1 MRNRVRIGCCI
12 FLLLA
17 ASNSIAADTQATIA
31 LEPCTS
37 IPNRPTLQCAK
48 LVVPENWAK
57 STGRNFA
64 LNIVVI
70 PAAGP
75 VTQVPLYDFPGGP
88 GIAETNSADF
98 WLTAGSL
105 YRAHR
110 DIVLIDQRG
119 TGGSHPLNCTL
130 PFSDLSRGTMP
141 TDAVEQCRANLSKAA
156 DLAQYSTDAAV
167 RDVEAVRVALH
178 HERIDVSG
186 LSYGTRYAQAYVLA
200 HPERVHAM
208 ALIGTVPPDMRLP
221 QEFADDAQ
229 RVVNRV
235 LDECERDPPCN
246 KAFSLLRREWNTL
259 TRRLRGTTTQLGDR
273 TINAGGFWEAFRG
286 RLVTT
291 ENQRQ
296 LPWLI
301 HALAGRRPDPALALL
316 RSEDTPGFANGLF
329 LSVECPEDT
338 LHLSATERQR
348 NGAHTFLGNYRVEQ
362 QYAAC
367 KTWGVAAR
375 QSAYRKTKPLPIP
388 TLFVVGE
395 LDYVTPPEATARAR
409 RSWPN
414 SQVIR
419 IPDLGHFPSG
429 LDHMECMDQIIDA
442 FFEAGSATGLDT
454 SCLRN
459 MHAPGF
465 YTGADAPPKSTA
477 P

>member
-1 MRNRVRIGCCI
+1 L
-12 FLLLA
+12 LLLA
-17 ASNSIAADTQATIA
+17 ACDSIADDTQTALA
-31 LEPCTS
+31 LEPCT
-37 IPNRPTLQCAK
+37 PVPKQPTLQCAK
-48 LVVPENWAK
+48 LVVPENWDNPN
-57 STGRNFA
+57 GRTFA

-75 VTQVPLYDFPGGP
+75 ITQPPLYDFPGGP
-88 GIAETNSADF
+88 GIVETGSADF
-98 WLTAGSL
+98 WLTAGSI

-119 TGGSHPLNCTL
+119 TGGSHPLNCAL

-141 TDAVEQCRANLSKAA
+141 TDAVEQCRAKLSKDA
-156 DLAQYSTDAAV
+156 DLSQYSTDAAV
-167 RDVEAVRVALH
+167 RDVEAVRAALH

-186 LSYGTRYAQAYVLA
+186 ISYGTRFAQAYVLA

-229 RVVNRV
+229 RVVNRIF
-235 LDECERDPPCN
+235 DECEHDAACK
-246 KAFSLLRREWNTL
+246 KAFPQLRREWNTL
-259 TRRLRGTTTQLGDR
+259 TRRLRGTTAELGGR
-273 TINAGGFWEAFRG
+273 EINAGGFWEAFRG

-291 ENQRQ
+291 DNQRQ
-296 LPWLI
+296 VPWLI
-301 HALAGRRPDPALALL
+301 HALAGSQPDAALALL
-316 RSEDTPGFANGLF
+316 RSEDSPDFANGLF
-329 LSVECPEDT
+329 MSVECPEDT
-338 LHLSATERQR
+338 LHLSAAEREH
-348 NGAHTFLGNYRVEQ
+348 NGAHTFLGNYRVQQ

-375 QSAYRKTKPLPIP
+375 ESAYRKTKSLPIP

-395 LDYVTPPEATARAR
+395 LDYVTPSEATSRAR

-429 LDHMECMDQIIDA
+429 LDHMECMDQMITA
-442 FFEAGSATGLDT
+442 FFEAGSAKGLDA
-454 SCLRN
+454 SCLSN

-465 YTGADAPPKSTA
+465 YTGADAPPKPVA

>member
-1 MRNRVRIGCCI
+1 MRNRLRIGCWV

-17 ASNSIAADTQATIA
+17 GSDSIYAGAQAPFA
-31 LEPCTS
+31 LEPCT
-37 IPNRPTLQCAK
+37 PVKNQPTLQCAK
-48 LVVPENWAK
+48 LVVPENWDK
-57 STGRNFA
+57 PTGRNFA

-75 VTQVPLYDFPGGP
+75 ITQPPLYDFPGGP
-88 GIAETNSADF
+88 GIAETGGADF
-98 WLTAGSL
+98 WLTAGSM

-119 TGGSHPLNCTL
+119 TGGSHPLNCAL
-130 PFSDLSRGTMP
+130 PFADLSRGTMP
-141 TDAVEQCRANLSKAA
+141 TDAVEQCRAKLSEDA
-156 DLAQYSTDAAV
+156 DLSQYSTDAAV
-167 RDVEAVRVALH
+167 RDVEAVRAALH

-186 LSYGTRYAQAYVLA
+186 LSYGTRYAQAYALD

-208 ALIGTVPPDMRLP
+208 ALLGTVPPDMRLP

-229 RVVNRV
+229 RVVNRL
-235 LDECERDPPCN
+235 LDECAHDAACN
-246 KAFSLLRREWNTL
+246 KAFPLLRREWNAL
-259 TRRLRGTTTQLGDR
+259 TRRVRGTTAQLGGR
-273 TINAGGFWEAFRG
+273 TINPGGFWEAFRG

-291 ENQRQ
+291 DNQRQ
-296 LPWLI
+296 VPWLI
-301 HALAGRRPDPALALL
+301 HALAGSRPEPALALL
-316 RSEDTPGFANGLF
+316 HSDDSPSFANGLF

-338 LHLSATERQR
+338 LHLSAAELQH
-348 NGAHTFLGNYRVEQ
+348 NGAHTFLGNYRVQQ

-367 KTWGVAAR
+367 KTWGVPAR
-375 QSAYRKTKPLPIP
+375 ESAYRKTKSLPVP

-395 LDYVTPPEATARAR
+395 MDYVTPPEATARAR
-409 RSWPN
+409 RGWPN

-429 LDHMECMDQIIDA
+429 LDHMECMDQIIAA
-442 FFEAGSATGLDT
+442 FFEAGTAKGLDT
-454 SCLRN
+454 SCLRT

-465 YTGADAPPKSTA
+465 YTGADAPPTPAA